1 MYFITDNIYIH
12 TSFSMD
18 KNLDIVT
25 DTLHFLYKNN
35 FTVSEALLR
44 NHQNRRY
51 REITEGFLDLA
62 LIMTGVKI
70 LTVTVT
76 VNVTI

>member
-1 MYFITDNIYIH
+1 MYSSYSA
-12 TSFSMD
+12 SFSMD
-18 KNLDIVT
+18 KNLDTVT

-35 FTVSEALLR
+35 FTVSEALVR
-44 NHQNRRY
+44 NHQNHCY

-62 LIMTGVKI
+62 LIVIGVKI